1 MDLSDKIK
9 RLLKLGLFVGA
20 GTAAA
25 LISACKGD
33 TTPQPDLG
41 PSDAGK
47 ADQTVTD
54 SQPLDRGKA
63 DGSLDQAPQP
73 DTGKPAKMDTRGW
86 DIPLE

>member
-1 MDLSDKIK
+1 MDLSHKIK

-20 GTAAA
+20 GAAAA

-33 TTPQPDLG
+33 TTPQPDFG

-47 ADQTVTD
+47 ADQQVAD
-54 SQPLDRGKA
+54 SQPLDRGQADKA
-63 DGSLDQAPQP
+63 QPP
-73 DTGKPAKMDTRGW
+73 DTGKPAQKDTRGW